1 MLTAELNFVGA
12 VGFEPT
18 QAYLY
23 AEVLQTSELNQCS
36 AHPKQNIH
44 RSEYLDLNQNR
55 ELPGLPCYQITPYSA
70 DAYFTARRTRFEL
83 VLSDRQSD
91 VLNH

>member
-36 AHPKQNIH
+36 AHPKYTE
-44 RSEYLDLNQNR
+44 SEYSDLNRNR
-55 ELPGLPCYQITPYSA
+55 ELPGLPCYQITPYS
-70 DAYFTARRTRFEL
+70 DSVYFTARRMGFEPML
-83 VLSDRQSD
+83 FDRRSN